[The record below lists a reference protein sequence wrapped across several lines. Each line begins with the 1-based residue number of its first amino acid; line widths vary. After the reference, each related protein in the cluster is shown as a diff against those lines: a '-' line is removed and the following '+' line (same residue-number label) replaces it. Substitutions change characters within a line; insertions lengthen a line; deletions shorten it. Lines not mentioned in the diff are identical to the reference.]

1 MQLISKANG
10 NIVRT
15 PEEKAQ
21 MIEQAAE
28 FYGKFLTALGFD
40 WAADP
45 HSANTPKR
53 VS

>member
-1 MQLISKANG
+1 MELIKKANG

-15 PEEKAQ
+15 NEEKQQ

-28 FYGKFLTALGFD
+28 YYGKFLTALGYD

-45 HSANTPKR
+45 HSEKHTT
-53 VS
+53 